1 MAKSGRRVA
10 REYALQSLYAYELT
24 QGQLDG
30 IIADILYSRAKDE
43 KTRSFAETL
52 IRRVVSHQKELDRM
66 IRKKAINWDFTRIA
80 IIDKL
85 ILRMG
90 ISEFL
95 FFEDIPPKV
104 TINEAIEIGKKFSTE
119 KSGSFINGILD
130 SILNDLKKEGKL
142 RKSGRGLLNVKLES
156 QY

>member
-24 QGQLDG
+24 QEQLDR
-30 IIADILYSRAKDE
+30 IIADILNSRVKDE
-43 KTRSFAETL
+43 KTRSFAEIL
-52 IRRVVSHQKELDRM
+52 IRKVVSHQKELDRM

>member
-1 MAKSGRRVA
+1 MAKSGRRIA
-10 REYALQSLYAYELT
+10 REYALQSLYAYEMT
-24 QGQLDG
+24 QDHLDK
-30 IIADILYSRAKDE
+30 IIDDIINLRIKDE
-43 KTRSFAETL
+43 KTRAFSEL
-52 IRRVVSHQKELDRM
+52 LVRKVVNHQDKLDRM

-85 ILRMG
+85 VLRMG

-104 TINEAIEIGKKFSTE
+104 TINEAIEIAKKFSTE

-130 SILNDLKKEGKL
+130 SILNDLKKSGKL
-142 RKSGRGLLNVKLES
+142 HKSGRGLLEMKLEP
-156 QY
+156 

>member
-1 MAKSGRRVA
+1 MAKSGRRIA
-10 REYALQSLYAYELT
+10 REYALQSLYAYEMT
-24 QGQLDG
+24 QENLDK
-30 IIADILYSRAKDE
+30 IIDDIINLRLKDE
-43 KTRSFAETL
+43 KTRAFSEL
-52 IRRVVSHQKELDRM
+52 LVRRVVGHQKELDQM
-66 IRKKAINWDFTRIA
+66 IRNKAINWDFTRIA

-104 TINEAIEIGKKFSTE
+104 TINEAIEIAKKFSTE

-130 SILNDLKKEGKL
+130 SILNDLKKSGKL
-142 RKSGRGLLNVKLES
+142 HKSGRGLLDVKLEL
-156 QY
+156 

>member
-1 MAKSGRRVA
+1 MVKSGRRIA
-10 REYALQSLYAYELT
+10 REYALQCLYAHEMT
-24 QGQLDG
+24 QDQINKIVEDV
-30 IIADILYSRAKDE
+30 INSRIEDQ
-43 KTRSFAETL
+43 KTRAFSEKL
-52 IRRVVSHQKELDRM
+52 IREVVKHQKELDRM
-66 IRKKAINWDFTRIA
+66 IRKKAVNWDFTRIA

-104 TINEAIEIGKKFSTE
+104 SINEAIEIAKKYSTE

-130 SILNDLKKEGKL
+130 SILNDLKKAGKL
-142 RKSGRGLLNVKLES
+142 HKSGRGLLDVKLES
-156 QY
+156 

>member
-1 MAKSGRRVA
+1 MVKSGRRIA
-10 REYALQSLYAYELT
+10 RECALQSLYAYELT
-24 QGQLDG
+24 QDQLEKIVGDV
-30 IIADILYSRAKDE
+30 IDSRINDE
-43 KTRSFAETL
+43 KTRAFAEIL
-52 IRRVVSHQKELDRM
+52 VRNVVKHQKELDRM
-66 IRKKAINWDFTRIA
+66 IRNKAINWDFTRIA

-104 TINEAIEIGKKFSTE
+104 TINEAIEIAKKFSTE

-130 SILNDLKKEGKL
+130 STLSDLKKAGKL
-142 RKSGRGLLNVKLES
+142 HKSGRGLLNVKLEP
-156 QY
+156 